1 MYVVIFRATIKKLDK
16 EYRSLAEKMRELAFS
31 KYGCIDFISITEGDQ
46 EIALSYWESE
56 DQIKEW
62 KEDNQHMQAQELGK
76 REWYKDYQ
84 VQVARIEREY
94 KRNT

>member
-76 REWYKDYQ
+76 REWYKD
-84 VQVARIEREY
+84 
-94 KRNT
+94 